1 MKLLRFDD
9 DGKARLGVVK
19 GEEIIPLDALA
30 VDYPTMLAIIE
41 GGAAAPSIPGSAK
54 WWPRQLAASR

>member
-9 DGKARLGVVK
+9 AGTARLGVVK

-30 VDYPTMLAIIE
+30 SEYPTMLSIIE
-41 GGAAAPSIPGSAK
+41 SGAAALASIAD
-54 WWPRQLAASR
+54 LAAKATGG